1 MSKEQ
6 VLAAEDPEAPAAFS
20 ILQRVRFG
28 DLDAMQHLNNVE
40 FLRYFESAR
49 IAYLQQLLPEH
60 DPTVRD
66 KFGWILA
73 ECHIRYRSPGFFD
86 EVLRIFIRPGELR
99 RSSFELLFEI
109 RGEDDDRLVA
119 EGSGT
124 MVGYDYSAARAEA
137 IPDDIR
143 ERLAAD
149 TA

>member
-1 MSKEQ
+1 MTEEE
-6 VLAAEDPEAPAAFS
+6 VLAAEDPNAPAAFS
-20 ILQRVRFG
+20 IVERVRFG

-66 KFGWILA
+66 RFGWILA

-86 EVLRIFIRPGELR
+86 EMLRIFIRPGELK

-124 MVGYDYSAARAEA
+124 MVGYDYSAATAEA

-143 ERLAAD
+143 ERLGSD